1 MKKLCVVTIS
11 LLFTSILSAA
21 SESSIRGPTRVEQE
35 IKKAAEQEWP
45 GDYRM
50 QAYEIRT
57 QTQSYRK
64 IESWTRKMR
73 RTKDRQVC
81 KQIGSDAKQEWPGD
95 YRMQWYQIR
104 TQMESYRTLNDS

>member
-21 SESSIRGPTRVEQE
+21 SESSIRVPTRVEQE

-50 QAYEIRT
+50 Q
-57 QTQSYRK
+57 
-64 IESWTRKMR
+64 
-73 RTKDRQVC
+73 
-81 KQIGSDAKQEWPGD
+81 
-95 YRMQWYQIR
+95 
-104 TQMESYRTLNDS
+104 